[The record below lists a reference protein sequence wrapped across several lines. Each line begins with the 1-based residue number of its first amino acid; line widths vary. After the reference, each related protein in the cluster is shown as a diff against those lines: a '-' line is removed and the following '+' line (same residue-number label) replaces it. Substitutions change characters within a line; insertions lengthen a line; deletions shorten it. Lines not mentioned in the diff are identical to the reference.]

1 VTNER
6 KPYPSF
12 APEDFPAVY
21 KASQGA
27 LKKAQLRAMQD
38 TSQQVGPTT
47 LHRGCIFPLT
57 LELLL
62 SSASDSV
69 MPCVTVIPDIL
80 QTPTT
85 GFLMKAFLTALFQL

>member
-1 VTNER
+1 MTTER

-47 LHRGCIFPLT
+47 LHRGYIFPLT
-57 LELLL
+57 SELLF

-69 MPCVTVIPDIL
+69 MLSFTVIL
-80 QTPTT
+80 QTLAM
-85 GFLMKAFLTALFQL
+85 GFLLKAFLTAMFQQ